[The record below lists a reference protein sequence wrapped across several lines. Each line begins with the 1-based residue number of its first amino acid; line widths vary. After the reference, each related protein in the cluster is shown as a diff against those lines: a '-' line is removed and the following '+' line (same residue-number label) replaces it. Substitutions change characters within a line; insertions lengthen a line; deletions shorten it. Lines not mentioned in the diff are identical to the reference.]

1 METKNKLNIQTNK
14 MNENEK
20 RKSTEIIKIDFNETY
35 HFKNTLPS
43 LFLFALYFI
52 QDFERF
58 FFEQIEKVLK
68 HFIIQGG
75 QKSKRNK
82 REKTIQINILS
93 NYTQL
98 QANSSTGGTTSDS

>member
-58 FFEQIEKVLK
+58 FFATDRKSSQAFYHTRRTEK
-68 HFIIQGG
+68 
-75 QKSKRNK
+75 QKKQKGKN
-82 REKTIQINILS
+82 
-93 NYTQL
+93 
-98 QANSSTGGTTSDS
+98 NSD

>member
-1 METKNKLNIQTNK
+1 MKL
-14 MNENEK
+14 
-20 RKSTEIIKIDFNETY
+20 IISKILSPHSFY
-35 HFKNTLPS
+35 SPYISFKILS
-43 LFLFALYFI
+43 V
-52 QDFERF
+52 F
-58 FFEQIEKVLK
+58 FSQQIEKVLK